1 MRRRFRLT
9 LIAALSLLLSGGAL
23 AQGTYPEKP
32 VRIVVGFPPGTAPD
46 IGARA
51 LAERLTSAWGKPA
64 VVENVSGAA
73 GNIAAERV
81 AKAAPDGYTL
91 GMIGNGSLI
100 FSPAMYDR
108 LAFDPVRDF
117 APISQIFVAANALVV
132 PASSPIQS
140 LPELVAAA
148 RAQPGKLSYAH
159 AGAGTSQHL
168 GAELF
173 KSMAQIDI
181 QPIAYRGTT
190 ALMPDLLAG
199 RVSMSFANVANALA
213 LVRESKLRAFAV
225 TSSKRSATAPDLP
238 TMAESGYPG
247 FEAVPWFALMAPHGT
262 PAAIIG
268 GLHRD
273 AVKAMGA
280 PETRKRLGDLGMDV
294 IAGTPAELAAT
305 IERELPQWGKLI
317 RAAGIKAAD

>member
-1 MRRRFRLT
+1 MRRRLRLA
-9 LIAALSLLLSGGAL
+9 LIAALSLLAGGAL
-23 AQGTYPEKP
+23 AQGAYPEKP
-32 VRIVVGFPPGTAPD
+32 VRIVVGFPPGVAPD
-46 IGARA
+46 IAARA
-51 LAERLTSAWGKPA
+51 LAERLTAAWGKPA

-73 GNIAAERV
+73 GNIGAERV

-132 PASSPIQS
+132 PASSPIKS

-213 LVRESKLRAFAV
+213 LVREGKLRAFAV

-247 FEAVPWFALMAPHGT
+247 FEAVPWFALMAPRGT
-262 PAAIIG
+262 PAAIID

-273 AVKAMGA
+273 VVKAMAA

-317 RAAGIKAAD
+317 RAAGIRAAE

>member
-1 MRRRFRLT
+1 MR
-9 LIAALSLLLSGGAL
+9 IAVIAVSLLLAGGAL
-23 AQGTYPEKP
+23 AEAYPEKP

-51 LAERLTSAWGKPA
+51 LAEKLTEAWGKPA

-73 GNIAAERV
+73 GNIGAERV

-91 GMIGNGSLI
+91 GMVGNGSLI

-108 LAFDPVRDF
+108 LAFDPVKDF

-132 PASSPIQS
+132 PASSPIKS

-213 LVRESKLRAFAV
+213 LVREGKLRAFAV

-247 FEAVPWFALMAPHGT
+247 FEAVPWFGLMAPHGT
-262 PAAIIG
+262 PAAIID

-273 AVKAMGA
+273 TVKAMAA
-280 PETRKRLGDLGMDV
+280 PETRKKLGDLGMDV

-305 IERELPQWGKLI
+305 IERELPRWGALI

>member
-1 MRRRFRLT
+1 MRRRLRLA
-9 LIAALSLLLSGGAL
+9 LIAALSLLAGGAL
-23 AQGTYPEKP
+23 AQGAYPEKP
-32 VRIVVGFPPGTAPD
+32 VRIVVGFPPGVAPD
-46 IGARA
+46 IAARA
-51 LAERLTSAWGKPA
+51 LAERLTAAWGKPA

-73 GNIAAERV
+73 GNIGAERV
-81 AKAAPDGYTL
+81 AKSPPDGYTL

-108 LAFDPVRDF
+108 LAFDPIRDF

-132 PASSPIQS
+132 PASSPIKS

-213 LVRESKLRAFAV
+213 LVREGKLRAFAV
-225 TSSKRSATAPDLP
+225 TSSKRSASAPDLP

-247 FEAVPWFALMAPHGT
+247 FEAVPWFGLMAPRGT
-262 PAAIIG
+262 PAAIIDV
-268 GLHRD
+268 LHRD

-280 PETRKRLGDLGMDV
+280 AETRKRLGDLGMDV

-305 IERELPQWGKLI
+305 IERELPQWGALI

>member
-1 MRRRFRLT
+1 MMRTFRIT
-9 LIAALSLLLSGGAL
+9 LIAALPLLLAGGAL

-32 VRIVVGFPPGTAPD
+32 VRIVVGFPPGVAPD
-46 IGARA
+46 IAARA
-51 LAERLTSAWGKPA
+51 LAEKLTEAWGKPA

-73 GNIAAERV
+73 GNIGAERV

-91 GMIGNGSLI
+91 GMIGNASLI

-108 LAFDPVRDF
+108 LTFDPLRDF

-132 PASSPIQS
+132 PASSPIKS

-213 LVRESKLRAFAV
+213 LVREGKLRAFAV
-225 TSSKRSATAPDLP
+225 TSSKRSASAPDLP

-247 FEAVPWFALMAPHGT
+247 FEAVPWFGLMAPRGT
-262 PAAIIG
+262 PAAIID

-273 AVKAMGA
+273 AVKAMSA

-305 IERELPQWGKLI
+305 IERELPRWGALI